1 MRLLRPLTVVA
12 AALLLAATAAL
23 PLSAQEPPTS
33 PPPLPVLV
41 SGSATLDGAPADGV
55 LSVRVGDWE
64 TRRPVNVEGGAFVC
78 AAACLIVG
86 PPSYDY
92 VGEPVLFVLDGT
104 YAAAEGLLFPDLP
117 APSNIE
123 VALTFS
129 SDNTLP
135 PPTPTPAPT
144 PTIAPTPTPT
154 PAPTATPTPAP
165 DAGGAGAPAALAVAA
180 AVAVAAGIAWAALRL
195 RRRR

>member
-1 MRLLRPLTVVA
+1 M
-12 AALLLAATAAL
+12 
-23 PLSAQEPPTS
+23 
-33 PPPLPVLV
+33 
-41 SGSATLDGAPADGV
+41 

-78 AAACLIVG
+78 AAACLIAG

-104 YAAAEGLLFPDLP
+104 YAAAEGFLFPDLP
-117 APSNIE
+117 SPSNIE

-129 SDNTLP
+129 SDNILPPP

-144 PTIAPTPTPT
+144 PAIAPTPTPT

-165 DAGGAGAPAALAVAA
+165 DAGGAGAPAALAVAT
-180 AVAVAAGIAWAALRL
+180 AVVVAAGIAWAALRL